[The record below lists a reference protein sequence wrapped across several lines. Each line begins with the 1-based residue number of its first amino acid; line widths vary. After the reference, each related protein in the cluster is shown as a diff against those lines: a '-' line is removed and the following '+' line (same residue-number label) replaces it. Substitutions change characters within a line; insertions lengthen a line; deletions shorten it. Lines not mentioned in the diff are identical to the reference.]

1 MERMPS
7 LRDRLRELGRE
18 LALREAEH
26 RGGLEEARRKAAA
39 LRSEVAEA
47 VEGWREAV
55 TAGGAPQLGVAI
67 GELRPDDKHVRAV
80 EFDLTRGRHR
90 AIVTVKARGD
100 VTLVGPFHAGKTEGP
115 CKSFRLDADEEI
127 RKALGDF
134 LERFLTDA
142 ATP

>member
-1 MERMPS
+1 MRRMPS

-18 LALREAEH
+18 LSAREAEH
-26 RGGLEEARRKAAA
+26 GAA
-39 LRSEVAEA
+39 LAEA
-47 VEGWREAV
+47 QRQAASLRGEVVEALAGWQQAV
-55 TAGGAPQLGVAI
+55 EAGGTPQLAVRI

-115 CKSFRLDADEEI
+115 CKSFPFSAEEEI

-134 LERFLTDA
+134 LERFLSEA